1 MIDPKLEGKVAIIT
15 GANHGIG
22 EATAKS
28 LAAQGAKVFIAYY
41 RPFVPYSDD
50 ELKKALQDKKPGM
63 SLYYAMWQQK
73 GEVIADE
80 ITSSGGEAVAY
91 ELDLGKPENTGKLFD
106 LCERELGAVDILV
119 VNHTHWSPD
128 TFDPVLVSGE
138 KNAPMLANAEIID
151 RHFSV
156 NARATALM
164 IREFAEH
171 HITRQANW
179 GRIITLTTVA
189 AHSASVSYAASKR
202 AVVSYSLSAAEE
214 LGKYGIT
221 VNVVCPGATQT
232 AYITPE
238 HEKQIIQKT
247 PLGRLGYPEDISD
260 VVTFLVSEQ
269 GRWLT
274 GNLIYASGG
283 FLMFMNE

>member
-1 MIDPKLEGKVAIIT
+1 MIDPKLTGKVAIVT
-15 GANHGIG
+15 GASHGIG
-22 EATAKS
+22 AATAKS
-28 LAAQGAKVFIAYY
+28 LAAQGAKVFIAYF
-41 RPFVPYSDD
+41 RPSVPYSND
-50 ELKKALQDKKPGM
+50 ELAEALQAEAPGM
-63 SLYYAMWQQK
+63 PFYYAMWQQK
-73 GEVIADE
+73 GEVVAGE
-80 ITSSGGEAVAY
+80 IRSSGGAAVAH
-91 ELDLGKPENTGKLFD
+91 EMDLGEPENVSRLFS
-106 LCERELGAVDILV
+106 LCQQELGPVDILV
-119 VNHTHWSPD
+119 ANHTHYSAD
-128 TFDPVLVSGE
+128 TFDPDLASGE
-138 KNAPMLANAEIID
+138 KNAPILADAEIMD
-151 RHFSV
+151 RHLSV

-164 IREFAEH
+164 IREFAER
-171 HITRQANW
+171 HIARQANW

-189 AHSASVSYAASKR
+189 RHSASISYAASKR

-232 AYITPE
+232 GYITPQ

-260 VVTFLVSEQ
+260 VITFLVSEQ

-283 FLMFMNE
+283 SLTFMNE